1 MKKKLLLAAAT
12 LSLLNSCGDKGT
24 ETAGTAKDS
33 TTTVVTTEKKEEAR
47 PMPDSATMARNWEQ
61 YMTPGE
67 VHKMIASW
75 DGDWTAVA
83 LMWHS
88 PDAPADTSKLTV
100 NHKMILGGRYQV
112 AAHKGNMMGM
122 PFEGISTTGYDNA
135 KKKFINTWVDN
146 MGTGMMYMEGTWD
159 EGTKA
164 ITYMGKMVSIERNDG
179 SEEGVKQVLRITD
192 PTHQQM
198 EMFMIDP
205 SGKETKTM
213 EIWYTKK

>member
-1 MKKKLLLAAAT
+1 MKKRLLLAAAT

-24 ETAGTAKDS
+24 ESTGTTKDTA
-33 TTTVVTTEKKEEAR
+33 TTVVTTEKKEEAR

-61 YMTPGE
+61 YMTPGD

-75 DGDWTAVA
+75 DGDWTADA
-83 LMWHS
+83 IMWHS
-88 PDAPADTSKLTV
+88 PDAAPDTAKLVV

-135 KKKFINTWVDN
+135 KKKFVNTWVDN
-146 MGTGMMYMEGTWD
+146 TGTGVMYMEGSWD
-159 EGTKA
+159 EATKA
-164 ITYMGKMVSIERNDG
+164 ITYTGKMVSIERNDG
-179 SEEGVKQVLRITD
+179 SEEGVMQVLRITD

>member
-1 MKKKLLLAAAT
+1 MKKTFLLAISA
-12 LSLLNSCGDKGT
+12 LSLLNSCGDKST
-24 ETAGTAKDS
+24 ETGVASKDTTA
-33 TTTVVTTEKKEEAR
+33 VAVQEEKKDDAR

-61 YMTPGE
+61 YMSPGD
-67 VHKMIASW
+67 VHKMMASW
-75 DGDWTAVA
+75 DGDWTANA
-83 LMWHS
+83 IMWPS

-100 NHKMILGGRYQV
+100 SHKMILGGRYQV

-135 KKKFINTWVDN
+135 KKKFINTWIDN
-146 MGTGMMYMEGTWD
+146 TGTGVMYMEGTWD

-164 ITYMGKMVSIERNDG
+164 ITYTGKMVSIERNDG

-198 EMFMIDP
+198 EMFMIDA

>member
-1 MKKKLLLAAAT
+1 MKKQHLLAAMA

-24 ETAGTAKDS
+24 ESTGTTKDTA
-33 TTTVVTTEKKEEAR
+33 TTVVTAEKKEAAR

-61 YMTPGE
+61 YMTPGD

-75 DGDWTAVA
+75 DGDWTADA
-83 LMWHS
+83 IMWHS
-88 PDAPADTSKLTV
+88 PDAPPDTAKLAV

-146 MGTGMMYMEGTWD
+146 TGTGVMYMEGTWD
-159 EGTKA
+159 EGSKA

>member
-24 ETAGTAKDS
+24 EGAATTKDTA
-33 TTTVVTTEKKEEAR
+33 TTVVTAEKKEEAR
-47 PMPDSATMARNWEQ
+47 PIPDSATMARNWEQ

-75 DGDWTAVA
+75 DGDWTADAV
-83 LMWHS
+83 MWHS
-88 PDAPADTSKLTV
+88 PDAPPDTAKLIV

-159 EGTKA
+159 EGSKA
-164 ITYMGKMVSIERNDG
+164 ITYIGKMVSIERNDG